1 MKCEEYNQY
10 SVLCAKCDIS
20 VKESIPCMKRS
31 ELFPDNINKSKNNNE
46 DINKKMKDNEGRD

>member
-31 ELFPDNINKSKNNNE
+31 ELFPDNTNKLQNE
-46 DINKKMKDNEGRD
+46 DKRKSETE